1 MSSRVLGSHRSFSV
15 PHVPGVM
22 HRSSSVLRIGTIYGG
37 TNTYNE
43 LSFEPYQPQGHQ
55 VKLRRSP
62 VSSRDLRSYR
72 AGFSA
77 ELISAGFKR
86 TCSTLY
92 TDGATELRID
102 HGGAGVTVGD
112 PGVNNTSPSSP
123 PSSSNCVPGR
133 RPDLT
138 QGRGLLNL
146 TRYTTLYSKRT
157 GITSR

>member
-1 MSSRVLGSHRSFSV
+1 MSTRDLGSHQSFSV

-123 PSSSNCVPGR
+123 LELHLCP
-133 RPDLT
+133 RPPT
-138 QGRGLLNL
+138 
-146 TRYTTLYSKRT
+146 
-157 GITSR
+157 